1 MEYRPPR
8 TVIRTPSSPGRG
20 GKPRRPMAAALSPFG
35 WTPGSL
41 HKDAYG
47 CPLRRSARKA
57 SPHRPRAAS
66 LDLALARSHRPVLS
80 GRSPDGRRPGRVGA
94 GTASRAAFV
103 TRCRRRSGAGGPG
116 PPDGRGFSL
125 LRYCVPFCGN
135 PSLSWLAAELTWWR
149 SSETQTPI
157 PY

>member
-1 MEYRPPR
+1 MEYRPPPDGER
-8 TVIRTPSSPGRG
+8 SPGAMAVALASSP
-20 GKPRRPMAAALSPFG
+20 SG

-80 GRSPDGRRPGRVGA
+80 GSSPDGRRPGRVGA

-103 TRCRRRSGAGGPG
+103 TRCRRRSGAGGSG